1 MTVLNVDMGY
11 YSAHYMS
18 LNTVTPDATACDNYM
33 IDLYDRIVAT
43 GKMDDTDDWGVSKV
57 GKWVAPTNQL
67 CYGIRIEHRVAGVP
81 SGRIWM
87 LIIGGLDF
95 ASPSPDLVAAANC
108 MQGSVQFDTF
118 FTDVLSSGSQAGTD
132 GFIALH
138 HFDNYPTSGAVAGTT
153 DYAWGVVNHLDAPSV
168 NPDTDLAGFMPNTNL
183 KGLSVA
189 NLDRTAD
196 RYNWHLL
203 FDHDAEWV
211 GFSAW
216 PNSTRNDCPFGFSG
230 KIFVNSYS
238 ADTNDSGAFGGS
250 YNASGA
256 FANYEVWGLDASGAA
271 ADFTLELPTFIGYA
285 NEFLANGDAV
295 LSAARVYTSTYV
307 KGELDRRIFPIA
319 LANTTC
325 NGKPVTI
332 TGGLAL
338 KLGAGPCIPWPTDVA
353 LPMGGWPANPQSI
366 PT

>member
-1 MTVLNVDMGY
+1 MTINYVDMGY
-11 YSAHYMS
+11 YAAPYMC
-18 LNTVTPDATACDNYM
+18 LNGVTLDESACDAYM
-33 IDLYDRIVAT
+33 VDLYDRIVAA
-43 GKMDDTDDWGVSKV
+43 GKMDDTNVWGVSKV
-57 GKWVAPTNQL
+57 GKWKGATNQL
-67 CYGIRIEHRVAGVP
+67 CYGIRIEHRVSGTP

-87 LIIGGLDF
+87 LLVGGLDMV
-95 ASPSPDLVAAANC
+95 AGTPDLVSATNT
-108 MQGSVQFDTF
+108 MQGSTQFDTY
-118 FTDVLSSGSQAGTD
+118 FTDVLSSASQANTD

-138 HFDNYPTSGAVAGTT
+138 HFDNYPTSGAVAGVT

-168 NPDTDLAGFMPNTNL
+168 SPDTDLAGFMPNTNL
-183 KGLSVA
+183 KGLSIA
-189 NLDRTAD
+189 NLDRTSD

-203 FDHDAEWV
+203 FDETAEWV

-216 PNSTRNDCPFGFSG
+216 PNASRNDCPFGFLG

-250 YNASGA
+250 YNTAGA
-256 FANYEVWGLDASGAA
+256 LSNYEVWGLDAGGAA
-271 ADFTLELPTFIGYA
+271 ADFTLELPTFLSYT

-295 LSAARVYTSTYV
+295 LTAARVYTSAYV

-319 LANTTC
+319 LALTTA

-338 KLGAGPCIPWPTDVA
+338 KLGQGPCIPWPENVA
-353 LPMGGWPANPQSI
+353 LPTGGWPANPQTI